1 MKNYT
6 YNFEIKDLLTQFVAA
21 FDDTVVKRYDR
32 SGNAK
37 QEVEV
42 RYVFAPKQRVM
53 YDIVN
58 KAQNL
63 TLPVVAVDVTS
74 ISYDDDRVFN
84 KINNF
89 HSYLNEVDNMY
100 ARMPVPINIEMN
112 MSIICRYMQDMEQI
126 ITNFAPYSNPYII
139 IAWKEP
145 SVRSEAVEIRTEVL
159 WSKNITMNTPTDT
172 TYTDKFRVVADT
184 SFTIK
189 GWLFREKTS
198 NSIPIYFIDQNFITT
213 RGNFNLTDA
222 VTAQNYEEF
231 FNSLSAVA
239 DIETYTLSGTPTI
252 TNIFYNGSGGYIPA
266 NDNTT
271 ITLNKEVSALNL
283 YSYITIGSNY
293 DRTTAVLLSSN
304 NTSLTN
310 LPLTTINSEYTGE
323 ATGFILP
330 IENYQILSKDTLS
343 LTFPYLSGSG
353 EVDIII
359 NNPAGWAS
367 SRTTSEVYF
376 IAE

>member
-1 MKNYT
+1 VKNYT

-32 SGNAK
+32 SGNPK

-74 ISYDDDRVFN
+74 ISYDDNRVFN

-89 HSYLNEVDNMY
+89 HNYLNEVDNTTG
-100 ARMPVPINIEMN
+100 RMPVPINIEVS

-126 ITNFAPYSNPYII
+126 VTNFAPYSNPYII

-145 SVRSEAVEIRTEVL
+145 STRTETVEIRTEVL
-159 WSKNITMNTPTDT
+159 WNKNITMNNPTDT
-172 TYTDKFRVVADT
+172 SFSDKFRVVADT

-189 GWLFREKTS
+189 GWLFREKSS
-198 NSIPIYFIDQNFITT
+198 NSVPIYFIEQNFINTN
-213 RGNFNLTDA
+213 RNFNFVEA
-222 VTAQNYEEF
+222 ITAQNYEEF
-231 FNSLSAVA
+231 YNSLSVTA
-239 DIETYTLSGTPTI
+239 DIESYTLSATPTI
-252 TNIFYNGSGGYIPA
+252 TNIYYNGSGGYIPI
-266 NDNTT
+266 NDNTS
-271 ITLNKEVSALNL
+271 ITLNKQVSSLNL
-283 YSYITIGSNY
+283 YNYISIGSNY
-293 DRTTAVLLSSN
+293 DYTTAVLLSSN
-304 NTSLTN
+304 NTSLVN
-310 LPLTTINSEYTGE
+310 LPLTTINAEYTGDV
-323 ATGFILP
+323 TGFLLP
-330 IENYQILSKDTLS
+330 IENYQVLSNNTLS

-353 EVDIII
+353 DIDIII

-367 SRTTSEVYF
+367 SRTTSGVYF

>member
-84 KINNF
+84 KINNL
-89 HSYLNEVDNMY
+89 HSYLNDIDNVY

-198 NSIPIYFIDQNFITT
+198 SSIPIYFIDQNFITT

-293 DRTTAVLLSSN
+293 NQTTAVLLSSN
-304 NTSLTN
+304 NTSLIN

>member
-63 TLPVVAVDVTS
+63 TLPVVAVDISS
-74 ISYDDDRVFN
+74 ISYDDNRVFN
-84 KINNF
+84 KTNNL
-89 HSYLNEVDNMY
+89 HSYLNEIDNTY
-100 ARMPVPINIEMN
+100 SRMPVPINIDIN

-126 ITNFAPYSNPYII
+126 VTNFAPYSNPYII

-145 SVRSEAVEIRTEVL
+145 STRTETVEIRTEVL
-159 WSKNITMNTPTDT
+159 WSKNITMNTPTDL

-189 GWLFREKTS
+189 GWLFKEKTS
-198 NSIPIYFIDQNFITT
+198 TSVPIYFIDQNFIFT
-213 RGNFNLTDA
+213 RENVNLTEA
-222 VTAQNYEEF
+222 LTAQNYEEF
-231 FNSLSAVA
+231 YNSLSAIA
-239 DIETYTLSGTPTI
+239 DIQTRTLSGTPTI

-266 NDNTT
+266 NDNAA
-271 ITLNKEVSALNL
+271 ITLNKEVSSLNL
-283 YSYITIGSNY
+283 YNYITIGSNY

-304 NTSLTN
+304 NTSLIN
-310 LPLTTINSEYTGE
+310 LPLTTINAEYTGE
-323 ATGFILP
+323 VTGFVLP

-359 NNPAGWAS
+359 NNPAGWVS
-367 SRTTSEVYF
+367 SRTTSGVYF

>member
-84 KINNF
+84 KINNL

-145 SVRSEAVEIRTEVL
+145 SIRSETVEIRTEVL
-159 WSKNITMNTPTDT
+159 WNKNISMNTPTDM

-198 NSIPIYFIDQNFITT
+198 NSVPIYFIDQNFIIS
-213 RGNFNLTDA
+213 RENLNLTEA
-222 VTAQNYEEF
+222 LTAQNYEEF
-231 FNSLSAVA
+231 YNSLSAVA
-239 DIETYTLSGTPTI
+239 DIQSYTLSGTPTI

-266 NDNTT
+266 NDNTA

-283 YSYITIGSNY
+283 YNYITIGSNY

-304 NTSLTN
+304 NTSLIN

-367 SRTTSEVYF
+367 SRTTSGVYF

>member
-32 SGNAK
+32 SGNPK

-74 ISYDDDRVFN
+74 ISYDDNRVFN

-89 HSYLNEVDNMY
+89 HNYLNEVDNTTG
-100 ARMPVPINIEMN
+100 RMPVPINIEVS

-126 ITNFAPYSNPYII
+126 VTNFAPYSNPYII

-145 SVRSEAVEIRTEVL
+145 STRTETVEIRTEVL
-159 WSKNITMNTPTDT
+159 WNKNITMNNPTDT
-172 TYTDKFRVVADT
+172 SFSDKFRVVADT

-189 GWLFREKTS
+189 GWLFREKSS
-198 NSIPIYFIDQNFITT
+198 NSVPIYFIEQNFINTN
-213 RGNFNLTDA
+213 RNFNFVEA
-222 VTAQNYEEF
+222 ITAQNYEEF
-231 FNSLSAVA
+231 YNSLSVTA
-239 DIETYTLSGTPTI
+239 DIESYTLSATPTI
-252 TNIFYNGSGGYIPA
+252 TNIYYNGSGGYIPI
-266 NDNTT
+266 NDNTS
-271 ITLNKEVSALNL
+271 ITLNKQVSSLNL
-283 YSYITIGSNY
+283 YNYISIGSNY
-293 DRTTAVLLSSN
+293 DHTTAVLLSSN
-304 NTSLTN
+304 NTSLVN
-310 LPLTTINSEYTGE
+310 LPLTTINAEYTGDV
-323 ATGFILP
+323 TGFLLP
-330 IENYQILSKDTLS
+330 IENYQVLSNNTLS

-353 EVDIII
+353 DIDIII

-367 SRTTSEVYF
+367 SRTTSGVYF

>member
-21 FDDTVVKRYDR
+21 FDDTVVKRYDK

-74 ISYDDDRVFN
+74 ISYDDNRVFN
-84 KINNF
+84 KINNL
-89 HSYLNEVDNMY
+89 HSYLNEIDNMY

-126 ITNFAPYSNPYII
+126 ITNFAPYTNPYIV

-145 SVRSEAVEIRTEVL
+145 STRTETVEIRTEVL
-159 WSKNITMNTPTDT
+159 WSKNITMNTPTET
-172 TYTDKFRVVADT
+172 TYSDKFRVVADT

-198 NSIPIYFIDQNFITT
+198 NSVPIYFIDQNFIIS
-213 RGNFNLTDA
+213 RENLNLTEA
-222 VTAQNYEEF
+222 LTAQNYEEF
-231 FNSLSAVA
+231 YNSLSAVA
-239 DIETYTLSGTPTI
+239 DIQTHTLSGIPTI
-252 TNIFYNGSGGYIPA
+252 TNIFYNGSGGYIPV
-266 NDNTT
+266 NDDTA

-283 YSYITIGSNY
+283 YNYITIGSNY
-293 DRTTAVLLSSN
+293 DRTTAVLLSTN
-304 NTSLTN
+304 NTSLVN
-310 LPLTTINSEYTGE
+310 LPLTTINAEYTGE
-323 ATGFILP
+323 VTGFILP

-359 NNPAGWAS
+359 NNPAGWVS
-367 SRTTSEVYF
+367 SRTTSGTYF

>member
-84 KINNF
+84 KINNL

-100 ARMPVPINIEMN
+100 ARMPVPINIKMN

-145 SVRSEAVEIRTEVL
+145 STRSETIEIRTEVL
-159 WSKNITMNTPTDT
+159 WDKNITMNTPTDT

-198 NSIPIYFIDQNFITT
+198 NSVPIYFIDQNLIIT
-213 RGNFNLTDA
+213 REKYNLTEA
-222 VTAQNYEEF
+222 LTAQDYEDF
-231 FNSLSAVA
+231 YNSLSAVA
-239 DIETYTLSGTPTI
+239 DIQSLTLSGTPTI

-266 NDNTT
+266 NDNTA

-283 YSYITIGSNY
+283 YNYITIGSNY
-293 DRTTAVLLSSN
+293 DRTTTVLLSSN
-304 NTSLTN
+304 NTSLIN

-367 SRTTSEVYF
+367 SRTTSGVYF

>member
-84 KINNF
+84 KINNL

-145 SVRSEAVEIRTEVL
+145 SVRS
-159 WSKNITMNTPTDT
+159 
-172 TYTDKFRVVADT
+172 
-184 SFTIK
+184 
-189 GWLFREKTS
+189 
-198 NSIPIYFIDQNFITT
+198 
-213 RGNFNLTDA
+213 
-222 VTAQNYEEF
+222 
-231 FNSLSAVA
+231 
-239 DIETYTLSGTPTI
+239 
-252 TNIFYNGSGGYIPA
+252 
-266 NDNTT
+266 
-271 ITLNKEVSALNL
+271 
-283 YSYITIGSNY
+283 
-293 DRTTAVLLSSN
+293 
-304 NTSLTN
+304 
-310 LPLTTINSEYTGE
+310 
-323 ATGFILP
+323 
-330 IENYQILSKDTLS
+330 
-343 LTFPYLSGSG
+343 
-353 EVDIII
+353 
-359 NNPAGWAS
+359 
-367 SRTTSEVYF
+367 
-376 IAE
+376 

>member
-21 FDDTVVKRYDR
+21 FDDTVVKRYDK

-74 ISYDDDRVFN
+74 ISYDDNRVFN
-84 KINNF
+84 KINNL
-89 HSYLNEVDNMY
+89 HSYLNEIDNMY

-126 ITNFAPYSNPYII
+126 ITNFAPYTNPYIV

-145 SVRSEAVEIRTEVL
+145 STRTETVEIRTEVL
-159 WSKNITMNTPTDT
+159 WSKNITMNTPTET
-172 TYTDKFRVVADT
+172 TYSDKFRVVADT

-198 NSIPIYFIDQNFITT
+198 SSVPIYFIDQNFIIS
-213 RGNFNLTDA
+213 RENLNLTEA
-222 VTAQNYEEF
+222 LTAQNYEEF
-231 FNSLSAVA
+231 YNSLSAVA
-239 DIETYTLSGTPTI
+239 DIQTHTLSGIPTI
-252 TNIFYNGSGGYIPA
+252 TNIFYNGSGGYIPV
-266 NDNTT
+266 NDDTA

-283 YSYITIGSNY
+283 YNYITIGSNY
-293 DRTTAVLLSSN
+293 DRTTAVLLSTN
-304 NTSLTN
+304 NTSLVN
-310 LPLTTINSEYTGE
+310 LPLTTINAEYTGE
-323 ATGFILP
+323 VTGFILP

-359 NNPAGWAS
+359 NNPAGWVS
-367 SRTTSEVYF
+367 SRTTSGTYF

>member
-1 MKNYT
+1 VKNYT

-84 KINNF
+84 KINNL

-145 SVRSEAVEIRTEVL
+145 SIRSETVEIRTEVL
-159 WSKNITMNTPTDT
+159 WNKNISMNTPTDM

-198 NSIPIYFIDQNFITT
+198 NSVPIYFIDQNFIIS
-213 RGNFNLTDA
+213 RENLNLTEA
-222 VTAQNYEEF
+222 LTAQNYEEF
-231 FNSLSAVA
+231 YNSLSAVA
-239 DIETYTLSGTPTI
+239 DIQSYTLSGTPTI

-266 NDNTT
+266 NDNTA

-283 YSYITIGSNY
+283 YNYITIGSNY
-293 DRTTAVLLSSN
+293 DRTTTVLLSSN
-304 NTSLTN
+304 NTSLIN

-367 SRTTSEVYF
+367 SRTTSGVYF

>member
-1 MKNYT
+1 VKNYT

-84 KINNF
+84 KINNL

-145 SVRSEAVEIRTEVL
+145 SVRS
-159 WSKNITMNTPTDT
+159 
-172 TYTDKFRVVADT
+172 
-184 SFTIK
+184 
-189 GWLFREKTS
+189 
-198 NSIPIYFIDQNFITT
+198 
-213 RGNFNLTDA
+213 
-222 VTAQNYEEF
+222 
-231 FNSLSAVA
+231 
-239 DIETYTLSGTPTI
+239 
-252 TNIFYNGSGGYIPA
+252 
-266 NDNTT
+266 
-271 ITLNKEVSALNL
+271 
-283 YSYITIGSNY
+283 
-293 DRTTAVLLSSN
+293 
-304 NTSLTN
+304 
-310 LPLTTINSEYTGE
+310 
-323 ATGFILP
+323 
-330 IENYQILSKDTLS
+330 
-343 LTFPYLSGSG
+343 
-353 EVDIII
+353 
-359 NNPAGWAS
+359 
-367 SRTTSEVYF
+367 
-376 IAE
+376 